1 MRKLSIIIM
10 MFLILAGCTKTIE
23 ETSLVEG
30 FELKNTQA
38 YSVSVN
44 GQHVDVI
51 PLFEPYME
59 YISSQREKKGNR
71 EDVFSELVT
80 KEISQEIYGSKYYL
94 QNDLHFIV
102 PSNIDK
108 LEHYIKNLDEKFS
121 EIKNIIEKSI
131 GDSSRLLSG
140 SDYKIYLTPY
150 NPDISSLDMEGVAG
164 FATDKGAM
172 LLQIDPDNYT
182 ENSIKQTIAH
192 EYHHLVYME
201 ISDYKIRKHNLM
213 ELVMMEGKADS
224 FTKLVYPDYEVGWIE
239 PLSENEQGAI
249 RNYLDKYQSSY
260 DLDHYYQMRAGI
272 PSSGIPKWALYRVGY
287 QMMQEYLEK
296 NNELATKDWSL
307 IKAAEILEQLESDKP

>member
-1 MRKLSIIIM
+1 
-10 MFLILAGCTKTIE
+10 
-23 ETSLVEG
+23 
-30 FELKNTQA
+30 
-38 YSVSVN
+38 
-44 GQHVDVI
+44 
-51 PLFEPYME
+51 
-59 YISSQREKKGNR
+59 
-71 EDVFSELVT
+71 
-80 KEISQEIYGSKYYL
+80 
-94 QNDLHFIV
+94 
-102 PSNIDK
+102 
-108 LEHYIKNLDEKFS
+108 
-121 EIKNIIEKSI
+121 
-131 GDSSRLLSG
+131 
-140 SDYKIYLTPY
+140 
-150 NPDISSLDMEGVAG
+150 MEGVAG